1 MDWGGGEP
9 EHTFHKR
16 LRTMSGGK
24 ESSRGMQHG
33 TPNVEAP
40 TAAGKGCLQPGP
52 VRHGYTSDGLQ
63 GFPHGK
69 VKVLG
74 SFSEIGRGAGME
86 DIRDLRKGKADILLP
101 TWRHG
106 CLAALDVHII
116 SPLQQL
122 TVAGIASRLQPC
134 LKYES
139 IGN

>member
-1 MDWGGGEP
+1 MRRWTGGEP
-9 EHTFHKR
+9 KHIFHKR

-24 ESSRGMQHG
+24 KSSRSMQHG
-33 TPNVEAP
+33 TSNVEA
-40 TAAGKGCLQPGP
+40 AGHGCWEGMPSARTSQTW
-52 VRHGYTSDGLQ
+52 YTNDGFQ

-74 SFSEIGRGAGME
+74 SFSEIGRGAGTE

-106 CLAALDVHII
+106 CPAALDVHII

-122 TVAGIASRLQPC
+122 TVAGIASRLQPWVC
-134 LKYES
+134 P
-139 IGN
+139 